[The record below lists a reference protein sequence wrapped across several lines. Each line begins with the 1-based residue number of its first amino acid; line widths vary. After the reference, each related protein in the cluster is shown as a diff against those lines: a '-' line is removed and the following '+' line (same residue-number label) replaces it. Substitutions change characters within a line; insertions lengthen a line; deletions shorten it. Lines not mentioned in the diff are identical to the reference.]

1 MVSIYMKICFSLSLP
16 QPKILI
22 SSSQALTFLFRGCNN
37 LTPVPYLSQ
46 QDYDTI
52 NCQRY
57 GYNINN
63 RLSGV
68 AQQHVF
74 EYKKQ
79 AKQSGFQN
87 CKMEGINNATRGQI
101 VINFYQNN
109 QAKGKPYTTEYF
121 SELNVTHHQVY
132 RATIL

>member
-1 MVSIYMKICFSLSLP
+1 MLP
-16 QPKILI
+16 PIPLPTPPPL
-22 SSSQALTFLFRGCNN
+22 LTS
-37 LTPVPYLSQ
+37 VPYLSQ

-74 EYKKQ
+74 EYIKQ
-79 AKQSGFQN
+79 AKQSGFQY
-87 CKMEGINNATRGQI
+87 CKMEGINNATRCQI

-121 SELNVTHHQVY
+121 SKLNVTHHQVY
-132 RATIL
+132 RATTL